1 MKYKMKKLIAL
12 LLAVLMI
19 ASIACM
25 PAMAYTPATA
35 AFSNTTELY
44 DTEVPM
50 LFAVKGTPTVDG
62 KKDAAWDNALAIS
75 SDPASEKFDENAA
88 FQSIVDYYM
97 MWDDTNLYIL
107 EDRKDETIEN
117 FVATEERPDPIGY
130 ASYDCTT
137 YNILMPS
144 NIKTENIPTETINGK
159 TYNIVAGAAHI
170 GTIPSNSITN
180 SSVAN
185 ATGNSKVWTR
195 EMKYTGDNDFAYKTW
210 DYTATFTSKTTK
222 TATGY
227 MIESAIPWSL
237 LGEYNKDQFV
247 AEMFQ
252 IFGLKI
258 YNNAG
263 KGGAHYH
270 VNHNVYMENSTA
282 DRADYAGYAQVQL
295 VDGNLTPDLS
305 WYHADDHVY
314 YIDDAADLFGLAS
327 LSQEGE
333 TFAGKTIKLT
343 ADIDLNP
350 GWTANVSVN
359 ASTKAVTLSSA
370 APNAFPGLAS
380 FAGTLDGQGHTVK
393 GIYMS
398 KDNISWHYG
407 LISTMTEGAIRNIA
421 FTNSLIYSSTAK
433 GNTSN
438 FGIAGL
444 IGAANVTD
452 SKTIDIENVYVDIDV
467 VNKRTDT
474 NAKSMVGGL
483 VGRVLNRTAAKAGDS
498 GDIVYAQNVKNTV
511 YAGTIVT
518 ANSSMIASQKVLNV
532 AQLCAGGQFD
542 GVTPST
548 GVTEIHGGWCF
559 TNCVAIGTIYSGNS
573 ENYGEGK
580 NDFVNLIEG
589 VKTQGTALDAN
600 AFKSASKCESSTKAD
615 HSDSHTHLPWVYY
628 KPSLAVDAFAYS
640 ETAKA
645 VVPVTV
651 AEMLD
656 CDVTYVE
663 NTTGK
668 TADTAWFNERGVY
681 YISDAADLLGFSYL
695 TRSWEAYKD
704 IYGFESQEDI
714 TKGKT
719 FYLTADIDLNPGWTA
734 GTSGTNLNIF
744 CGIAT
749 MYGTFDGQ
757 GHTISGIY
765 NNKTMPSDVTSNYG
779 LIGTLHTGGKVCNLV
794 LKNGE
799 LIADAD
805 RTVGSVVGCVVGD
818 NCVIEN
824 VYSDIAVT
832 GADELAAGGLIGA
845 VSGANLKLSN
855 AVYLGNVTS
864 AVGQVGDL
872 IGQVGTDADVT
883 VTDCVYAMAAYGLT
897 AQNVTETRVLVKA
910 EELAD
915 EDTFCATYADY
926 DWAMVKGEIMMPVT
940 VAEMLNYN
948 VYVQESETPDT
959 ENGVTSL
966 RILST
971 LDSLKWSEIGFAVT
985 VFFADGREVTQEY
998 TTDTVYTSITAAGGS
1013 VTAAELEGAY
1023 IYGLVID
1030 NISLDRVFKIEVT
1043 PTKTTLNGTKVAMRS
1058 STLYYQEGEALASAN
1073 DNEAFVP
1080 EYTEGTLSSTYTL
1093 DGGKSGIKI
1102 YSGADDA
1109 AFEAYV
1115 EKLRDNGITDI
1126 TEYTLENNRYALC
1139 KGAYNTV
1146 YVSYFATTNTM
1157 KVYSEVAGLN
1167 NYPEISTAQNYEQG
1181 YAKFWQISVDCLG
1194 AKKNGGMSYLFQ
1206 AVDGTFI
1213 VIDGGY
1219 NTEAEADRL
1228 YKLMKDN
1235 VPAGDT
1241 PVIAAWY
1248 ISHLHDDHIGGLMA
1262 FSDKY
1267 ADEIDVQGFYYH
1279 FDYKG
1284 GAAASKSQMEE
1295 YMRRGLWD
1303 DAVHY
1308 GRLHT
1313 GMNFSIK
1320 GIKFEVFYTLEDLY
1334 PTTMVNYEFNNS
1346 STVVRATVGAAERT
1360 IVFLGDIMKL
1370 ASDCMLQNFT
1380 TASLQSDFV
1389 QFSHHGYEGATQ
1401 AVYDAIKAPAVL
1413 WPMNVVGNQEKDYA
1427 TVPHKVFAQW
1437 YLKQETLSSG
1447 EVRCNGYIT
1456 QEADYVKQII
1466 VSGMGTAL
1474 VDLSVDPNTYTGSK
1488 LPDFE
1493 AYYEAHKSE
1502 ATA

>member
-1 MKYKMKKLIAL
+1 MKNKMKKLIAL

-97 MWDDTNLYIL
+97 MWDNTNLYIL

-117 FVATEERPDPIGY
+117 VPSST
-130 ASYDCTT
+130 ASPNGWSNYDCTT
-137 YNILMPS
+137 YNMLLPS
-144 NIKTENIPTETINGK
+144 DASTGD
-159 TYNIVAGAAHI
+159 YLAGAI
-170 GTIPSNSITN
+170 SLSTTPKVTN
-180 SSVAN
+180 SS
-185 ATGNSKVWTR
+185 ATGATSDTWTWGSYKQIKVDTTESR
-195 EMKYTGDNDFAYKTW
+195 LTQSGVGLTPSTAGIKSTTAKTE
-210 DYTATFTSKTTK
+210 
-222 TATGY
+222 TGY
-227 MIESAIPWSL
+227 MVETSIPWSVL
-237 LGEYNKDQFV
+237 DAKNKDDFT
-247 AEMFQ
+247 AAIYQ

-263 KGGAHYH
+263 YGGAHYH
-270 VNHNVYMENSTA
+270 INEALAYTSKANGSEKNTK
-282 DRADYAGYAQVQL
+282 DYEGYAQVQL

-327 LSQEGE
+327 LSQAGE

-398 KDNISWHYG
+398 RDNISWHYG

-421 FTNSLIYSSTAK
+421 FTNSLIYSSTAN
-433 GNTSN
+433 GNASN

-444 IGAANVTD
+444 IGAANVQN
-452 SKTIDIENVYVDIDV
+452 SKTIHIENVYVDIDV
-467 VNKRTDT
+467 VNRRTDS

-483 VGRVLNRTAAKAGDS
+483 IGRVENRTAPKAGDS
-498 GDIVYAQNVKNTV
+498 GDVVYAQNVKNTV
-511 YAGTIVT
+511 YAGTIIT
-518 ANSSMIASQKVLNV
+518 AHAENNTAAMYATQTVLNV
-532 AQLCAGGQFD
+532 SQFCAGGQTD
-542 GVTPST
+542 NANSVA
-548 GVTEIHGGWCF
+548 HGAWCF
-559 TNCVAIGTIYSGNS
+559 TNCVMLGDTTYASCTNGSANGLGH
-573 ENYGEGK
+573 ENYGECK

-589 VKTQGTALDAN
+589 KKTVIN
-600 AFKSASKCESSTKAD
+600 ASNFKAATTSYTQNKQ
-615 HSDSHTHLPWVYY
+615 PWVYY

-656 CDVTYVE
+656 RDVTYVE

-779 LIGTLHTGGKVCNLV
+779 LIGTLHAGGKVCNLI

-872 IGQVGTDADVT
+872 IGQVGTDADVA
-883 VTDCVYAMAAYGLT
+883 VTDCVYATAAYGLT

-926 DWAMVKGEIMMPVT
+926 DWAMVKDEIMMPVT

-985 VFFADGREVTQEY
+985 VFFADGRAVTQEY
-998 TTDTVYTSITAAGGS
+998 TTDTVYTSITAAGES

-1058 STLYYQEGEALASAN
+1058 STLYYQEGDALASAN

-1115 EKLRDNGITDI
+1115 EKIRDNGITDI
-1126 TEYTLENNRYALC
+1126 TEYELDSNRYALC

-1146 YVSYFATTNTM
+1146 YVSYFETTNTM

-1194 AKKNGGMSYLFQ
+1194 TRANGGMSYLFQ

-1228 YKLMKDN
+1228 YNLMKTN

-1262 FSDKY
+1262 FSEKY

-1303 DAVHY
+1303 DALHY

-1313 GMNFSIK
+1313 GMNFNIK

-1370 ASDCMLQNFT
+1370 ASDCMMQNFT

-1389 QFSHHGYEGATQ
+1389 QFSHHGYEGATIE
-1401 AVYDAIKAPAVL
+1401 VYDAIKAPTVL
-1413 WPMNVVGNQEKDYA
+1413 WPMNVVGNRSGSAE
-1427 TVPHKVFAQW
+1427 KVFANW
-1437 YLKQETLSSG
+1437 YLINKTLDNG
-1447 EVRCNGYIT
+1447 EIRCGGYIS
-1456 QEADYVKQII
+1456 QEATYVKQII
-1466 VSGMGTAL
+1466 VSGMGTEL
-1474 VDLSVDPNTYTGSK
+1474 IDLESDPYAYIGSK
-1488 LPDFE
+1488 LPNFE
-1493 AYYEAHKSE
+1493 KYYEDHQSE

>member
-1 MKYKMKKLIAL
+1 MKNKMKKLIAL

-117 FVATEERPDPIGY
+117 VPSST
-130 ASYDCTT
+130 ASPNGWSNYDCTT
-137 YNILMPS
+137 YNMLLPS
-144 NIKTENIPTETINGK
+144 DASTGD
-159 TYNIVAGAAHI
+159 YLAGAI
-170 GTIPSNSITN
+170 SLSTTPKVTN
-180 SSVAN
+180 SS
-185 ATGNSKVWTR
+185 ATGATSDTWTWGSYKQIKVDTTESR
-195 EMKYTGDNDFAYKTW
+195 LTQSGVGLTPSTAGIKSTTAKTE
-210 DYTATFTSKTTK
+210 
-222 TATGY
+222 TGY
-227 MIESAIPWSL
+227 MVETSIPWSVL
-237 LGEYNKDQFV
+237 DAKNKDDFT
-247 AEMFQ
+247 AAIYQ

-263 KGGAHYH
+263 YGGAHYH
-270 VNHNVYMENSTA
+270 INEALAYTSKANGSEKNTK
-282 DRADYAGYAQVQL
+282 DYEGYAQVQL
-295 VDGNLTPDLS
+295 VDGNLAPDLS

-327 LSQEGE
+327 LSQAGE

-380 FAGTLDGQGHTVK
+380 FAGTLDGQGHSVK

-398 KDNISWHYG
+398 RDNISWHYG

-421 FTNSLIYSSTAK
+421 FTNSLIYSSTAN
-433 GNTSN
+433 GNASN

-444 IGAANVTD
+444 IGAANVQN

-467 VNKRTDT
+467 VNRRTDS

-483 VGRVLNRTAAKAGDS
+483 IGRVENRTAPKAGDS
-498 GDIVYAQNVKNTV
+498 GDVVYAQNVKNTV
-511 YAGTIVT
+511 YAGTIIT
-518 ANSSMIASQKVLNV
+518 AHAENNTAAMYATQTVLNV
-532 AQLCAGGQFD
+532 SQFCAGGQTD
-542 GVTPST
+542 NANSVA
-548 GVTEIHGGWCF
+548 HGAWCF
-559 TNCVAIGTIYSGNS
+559 TNCVMLGDTTYASCTNGSANGLGH
-573 ENYGEGK
+573 ENYGECK

-589 VKTQGTALDAN
+589 KKTAIN
-600 AFKSASKCESSTKAD
+600 ASNFKAATTSYTQNKQ
-615 HSDSHTHLPWVYY
+615 PWVYY

-779 LIGTLHTGGKVCNLV
+779 LIGTLHAGGKVCNLI

-845 VSGANLKLSN
+845 VSGANLKLFN

-872 IGQVGTDADVT
+872 IGQVGTGADVT
-883 VTDCVYAMAAYGLT
+883 VTDCVYATAAYGLT

-948 VYVQESETPDT
+948 VYVQESETSDT

-971 LDSLKWSEIGFAVT
+971 LDSLKWSEIGFAIT

-998 TTDTVYTSITAAGGS
+998 TTDTVYTSITAAGES

-1058 STLYYQEGEALASAN
+1058 STLYYQEGEAFASAN

-1115 EKLRDNGITDI
+1115 EKIRDNGITDI
-1126 TEYTLENNRYALC
+1126 TEYELDSNRYALC

-1146 YVSYFATTNTM
+1146 YVSYFETTNTM

-1194 AKKNGGMSYLFQ
+1194 TRANGGMSYLFQ

-1219 NTEAEADRL
+1219 NTAKEADQL
-1228 YKLMKDN
+1228 YNLMKNN
-1235 VPAGDT
+1235 VPEGDT

-1248 ISHLHDDHIGGLMA
+1248 LSHLHDDHIGGLMA
-1262 FSDKY
+1262 FSEKY
-1267 ADEIDVQGFYYH
+1267 ADEIDVQNFYYH

-1284 GAAASKSQMEE
+1284 RASASKPQMEA
-1295 YMRRGLWD
+1295 YMSRGLWS

-1313 GMNFSIK
+1313 GMNFNIK

-1334 PTTMVNYEFNNS
+1334 PTTMVNCEFNNS

-1360 IVFLGDIMKL
+1360 VMFLSDIMKL

-1401 AVYDAIKAPAVL
+1401 AVYDAIKAPAAL
-1413 WPMNVVGNQEKDYA
+1413 WPMNVVGNQANYS
-1427 TVPHKVFAQW
+1427 TVPQNVFAQW
-1437 YLKQETLSSG
+1437 YLKTSG
-1447 EVRCNGYIT
+1447 TEGAMPNKYICQSAT
-1456 QEADYVKQII
+1456 YVKQII

-1474 VDLSVDPNTYTGSK
+1474 IDLSVDPHNYTGSK
-1488 LPDFE
+1488 LPDFN

-1502 ATA
+1502 GNV